1 MYLKTHYSQVH
12 IIFFTQIVSPVLMIT
27 TRPEQLLH
35 CSGAAACICLT
46 AGSDFLL
53 SHFAHAFHII
63 GPTYMLI
70 Y

>member
-1 MYLKTHYSQVH
+1 MLT
-12 IIFFTQIVSPVLMIT
+12 IT

-35 CSGAAACICLT
+35 RSGVPARICPRSGVAARICPG

-53 SHFAHAFHII
+53 SHFAHACRIV